1 MINYR
6 YPFNHVGVSVT
17 DLEKAIDFYRKVFGL
32 RLIMGPGGIKADDT
46 GIGEL
51 CIDIFGI

>member
-32 RLIMGPGGIKADDT
+32 RLDNGSRGN
-46 GIGEL
+46 
-51 CIDIFGI
+51 